1 MKEIDVYVKKIL
13 ANDWDPEAAKLI
25 EKNFEF
31 NDIPVENTE
40 VKAMDAIDLMYEK
53 RRDKDLYDVVD
64 LDPYGTAVPF
74 LDSAVQAIEDG
85 GLLWVTFTDT
95 AILWA
100 NKPHAWYYR
109 YDSVTT
115 HQKNWHEF
123 ALRMVLHTIA
133 SVWNR

>member
-25 EKNFEF
+25 EKNCEF

-85 GLLWVTFTDT
+85 GLL
-95 AILWA
+95 
-100 NKPHAWYYR
+100 
-109 YDSVTT
+109 
-115 HQKNWHEF
+115 
-123 ALRMVLHTIA
+123 
-133 SVWNR
+133 

>member
-1 MKEIDVYVKKIL
+1 MKEIDIYVKKIL

-85 GLLWVTFTDT
+85 GLL
-95 AILWA
+95 
-100 NKPHAWYYR
+100 
-109 YDSVTT
+109 
-115 HQKNWHEF
+115 
-123 ALRMVLHTIA
+123 
-133 SVWNR
+133 

>member
-85 GLLWVTFTDT
+85 GLL
-95 AILWA
+95 
-100 NKPHAWYYR
+100 
-109 YDSVTT
+109 
-115 HQKNWHEF
+115 
-123 ALRMVLHTIA
+123 
-133 SVWNR
+133 

>member
-1 MKEIDVYVKKIL
+1 MKEIDIYVKKIL

-31 NDIPVENTE
+31 NDIPIENTE

-85 GLLWVTFTDT
+85 GLL
-95 AILWA
+95 
-100 NKPHAWYYR
+100 
-109 YDSVTT
+109 
-115 HQKNWHEF
+115 
-123 ALRMVLHTIA
+123 
-133 SVWNR
+133 

>member
-13 ANDWDPEAAKLI
+13 ANDWDTEAAKLI

-31 NDIPVENTE
+31 NDIPIENTE

-85 GLLWVTFTDT
+85 GLL
-95 AILWA
+95 
-100 NKPHAWYYR
+100 
-109 YDSVTT
+109 
-115 HQKNWHEF
+115 
-123 ALRMVLHTIA
+123 
-133 SVWNR
+133 